1 MEQEIFYMIA
11 GNNIVTRHEI
21 EMAFYVTHGYHHT
34 TNNEKEFLE
43 WLHSLLGKAIKEVIP
58 ESRIEV
64 ERLAQS
70 RPILAMQLYRKRK
83 GCRLR
88 DAREYV
94 ESLKKALQ

>member
-1 MEQEIFYMIA
+1 MNNEIFYVIA
-11 GNNIVTRHEI
+11 DNSIVTRNEI

-43 WLHSLLGKAIKEVIP
+43 WLHSLLGKTIKEVIP

-64 ERLAQS
+64 EKLAQS
-70 RPILAMQLYRKRK
+70 RPILAMQLYRERK

-94 ESLKKALQ
+94 ESLKKS